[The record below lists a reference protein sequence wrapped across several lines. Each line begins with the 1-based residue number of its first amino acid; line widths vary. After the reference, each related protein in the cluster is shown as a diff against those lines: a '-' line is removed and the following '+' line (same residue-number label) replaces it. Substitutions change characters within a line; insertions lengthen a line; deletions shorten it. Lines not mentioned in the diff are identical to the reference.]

1 MNVVMQDSVSDKL
14 DVVLKA
20 IGQVIVGQRD
30 PLEKMLIA
38 MLCNGHVL
46 LEGVPGI
53 AKTMMVNTLAQALS
67 AQFSRIQFT
76 PDLLPGDLVGTQIY
90 RHETGAFETH
100 RGPIFANVVL
110 ADEINRSPAKVQS
123 ALLEAMQ
130 ERQVTLGGHTHKLPK
145 PFMVLATQNPI
156 EQEGTYSLPEAQ
168 IDRFMFK
175 LLIEYPT
182 HEEEHEIM
190 RRVARTEPVTT
201 VDPVATLDDVL
212 TMRRTL
218 DAVHLDEK
226 IELYVLRLVAATRNP
241 AACGLDELDPF
252 IRFGASPRAS
262 IYLALAARGHA
273 LMRRRDYVVPD
284 DVKAMLHDVV
294 RHRIAISY
302 RAEAEGLNS
311 DSLLDRI
318 VERVPIS
325 DVGQSDEKKLPV
337 RPTNDVALH

>member
-1 MNVVMQDSVSDKL
+1 MQDSVSNKL
-14 DVVLKA
+14 DDVLA
-20 IGQVIVGQRD
+20 TVGQVIVGQRD

-53 AKTMMVNTLAQALS
+53 AKTMMVKILSQALD
-67 AQFSRIQFT
+67 ARFSRIQFT
-76 PDLLPGDLVGTQIY
+76 PDLLPGDVVGTQVY
-90 RHETGAFETH
+90 RHESGVFETH
-100 RGPIFANVVL
+100 RGPIFANIVL

-130 ERQVTLGGHTHKLPK
+130 EQQVTLSGETHKLPE

-168 IDRFMFK
+168 VDRFMFK
-175 LLIEYPT
+175 LLVEYPT
-182 HEEEHEIM
+182 HDEEHEIM
-190 RRVARTEPVTT
+190 RRVGRTKPVTT
-201 VDPVATLDDVL
+201 VEPVATLDDVL
-212 TMRRTL
+212 AMRDTL

-226 IELYVLRLVAATRNP
+226 IELYILRLVEATRDP
-241 AACGLDELDPF
+241 ATCGLDDLAPF

-262 IYLALAARGHA
+262 IFLALAARGHA
-273 LMRRRDYVVPD
+273 LTHGRDYVVPD

-318 VERVPIS
+318 VERVA
-325 DVGQSDEKKLPV
+325 V
-337 RPTNDVALH
+337 NDIGASHAFPLD

>member
-1 MNVVMQDSVSDKL
+1 MMPNTVLEKL
-14 DVVLKA
+14 DVVLEA
-20 IGQVIVGQRD
+20 MGRVIVGQRD

-67 AQFSRIQFT
+67 ARFSRIQFT

-130 ERQVTLGGHTHKLPK
+130 ERQVTLGGQTHKLPE

-168 IDRFMFK
+168 VDRFMFK

-182 HEEEHEIM
+182 HAEEHEIL
-190 RRVARTEPVTT
+190 RRVARTNPVTS
-201 VDPVATLDDVL
+201 VAPVATLDDIL
-212 TMRRTL
+212 AMRRRSTPSIWTRRSNCTFCVWWPRP
-218 DAVHLDEK
+218 A
-226 IELYVLRLVAATRNP
+226 IPPRAGWMIWRRSSGSGPRPGPASISRSRPAATR
-241 AACGLDELDPF
+241 
-252 IRFGASPRAS
+252 
-262 IYLALAARGHA
+262 
-273 LMRRRDYVVPD
+273 
-284 DVKAMLHDVV
+284 
-294 RHRIAISY
+294 
-302 RAEAEGLNS
+302 
-311 DSLLDRI
+311 
-318 VERVPIS
+318 
-325 DVGQSDEKKLPV
+325 
-337 RPTNDVALH
+337 

>member
-1 MNVVMQDSVSDKL
+1 MHDSVPEKL
-14 DVVLKA
+14 DIILA
-20 IGQVIVGQRD
+20 AAGRVIVGQRD

-38 MLCNGHVL
+38 LLCNGHVL

-53 AKTMMVNTLAQALS
+53 AKTMMVNTLAQALN
-67 AQFSRIQFT
+67 ARFSRIQFT

-90 RHETGAFETH
+90 RQETGAFETH
-100 RGPIFANVVL
+100 RGPVFANVVL

-130 ERQVTLGGHTHKLPK
+130 ERQVTLAGQTHKLPE

-168 IDRFMFK
+168 VDRFMFK

-182 HEEEHEIM
+182 HAEEHEIL
-190 RRVARTEPVTT
+190 RRVARTNPVTS
-201 VDPVATLDDVL
+201 VAPVATLDDIL
-212 TMRRTL
+212 AMRKTL

-226 IELYVLRLVAATRNP
+226 IELYILRLVAATRNP
-241 AACGLDELDPF
+241 AACGLDDLASF

-273 LMRRRDYVVPD
+273 LVRRRDYVVPD

-311 DSLLDRI
+311 DALLDRI
-318 VERVPIS
+318 VERVPVNE
-325 DVGQSDEKKLPV
+325 VGAPDATT
-337 RPTNDVALH
+337 RP

>member
-1 MNVVMQDSVSDKL
+1 MDSHQDAVSEKL
-14 DVVLKA
+14 SAVLGA
-20 IGQVIVGQRD
+20 VGRVIVGQRD

-53 AKTMMVNTLAQALS
+53 AKTMMVNTLAQALG
-67 AQFSRIQFT
+67 ARFSRIQFT

-100 RGPIFANVVL
+100 RGPIFANLVL
-110 ADEINRSPAKVQS
+110 GDEINRSPAKVQS

-130 ERQVTLGGHTHKLPK
+130 ERQVTLGGQTHKLPE

-156 EQEGTYSLPEAQ
+156 EQEGTYALPEAQ
-168 IDRFMFK
+168 VDRFMFK

-182 HEEEHEIM
+182 PDEEHEIL
-190 RRVARTEPVTT
+190 RRVARTKPVTT
-201 VDPVATLDDVL
+201 VEPAASLDDIL
-212 TMRRTL
+212 AMRAAL

-226 IELYVLRLVAATRNP
+226 IEKYILRLVAATRDP
-241 AACGLDELDPF
+241 AGFGLDGLVPF

-273 LMRRRDYVVPD
+273 LVRRRDYVVPD
-284 DVKAMLHDVV
+284 DVKAMLHDVA
-294 RHRIAISY
+294 RHRIAITY

-311 DSLLDRI
+311 DALLDRI
-318 VERVPIS
+318 VERVPI
-325 DVGQSDEKKLPV
+325 
-337 RPTNDVALH
+337 NDAGASHAAARH

>member
-1 MNVVMQDSVSDKL
+1 MQGAVSEKLDSVL
-14 DVVLKA
+14 GAV
-20 IGQVIVGQRD
+20 GQIIVGQRD

-53 AKTMMVNTLAQALS
+53 AKTMMVNTLAQALN
-67 AQFSRIQFT
+67 ARFSRIQFT
-76 PDLLPGDLVGTQIY
+76 PDLLPGDLVGTQVY
-90 RHETGAFETH
+90 RHETGIFETH
-100 RGPIFANVVL
+100 RGPVFANVVL

-130 ERQVTLGGHTHKLPK
+130 ERQVTLSGQTHKLPE

-190 RRVARTEPVTT
+190 RRVARTNPVTT
-201 VDPVATLDDVL
+201 VAPVATLDDVL
-212 TMRRTL
+212 TMRETL

-226 IELYVLRLVAATRNP
+226 IELYILRLVGATRNP
-241 AACGLDELDPF
+241 ATCGLDELAPF

-273 LMRRRDYVVPD
+273 LVRRRDYVVPD
-284 DVKAMLHDVV
+284 DVKAMLHDVL

-302 RAEAEGLNS
+302 RADAEGLNS

-318 VERVPIS
+318 VERVPIN
-325 DVGQSDEKKLPV
+325 DVG
-337 RPTNDVALH
+337 ALHAAALD

>member
-1 MNVVMQDSVSDKL
+1 MRDTVSDKL
-14 DVVLKA
+14 DSILSAV
-20 IGQVIVGQRD
+20 GQVIVGQRD

-38 MLCNGHVL
+38 MLCNGHAL

-53 AKTMMVNTLAQALS
+53 AKTMMVKNLAQALR
-67 AQFSRIQFT
+67 AQFNRIQFT
-76 PDLLPGDLVGTQIY
+76 PDLLPGDLVGTQVY

-100 RGPIFANVVL
+100 RGPVFANVVL

-130 ERQVTLGGHTHKLPK
+130 ERQITLGGATHKLPE

-182 HEEEHEIM
+182 HDEEHEIM
-190 RRVARTEPVTT
+190 RRVARTNPVTT
-201 VDPVATLDDVL
+201 VEPVATLDDVL
-212 TMRRTL
+212 AMRAAL

-226 IELYVLRLVAATRNP
+226 IELYILRLVAATRNP
-241 AACGLDELDPF
+241 TTCGLDELSTF

-273 LMRRRDYVVPD
+273 LVRRRDYVVPD

-311 DSLLDRI
+311 DALLDRI
-318 VERVPIS
+318 VERVPI
-325 DVGQSDEKKLPV
+325 
-337 RPTNDVALH
+337 NDAGAPHAAANA

>member
-1 MNVVMQDSVSDKL
+1 MQNTVSDQL
-14 DVVLKA
+14 EVVLGA
-20 IGQVIVGQRD
+20 VGQLIVGQRD

-53 AKTMMVNTLAQALS
+53 AKTMMVNTLAQALN

-100 RGPIFANVVL
+100 QGPVFSNVVL

-130 ERQVTLGGHTHKLPK
+130 ERQVTLGGQTHKLPR

-168 IDRFMFK
+168 VDRFMFK
-175 LLIEYPT
+175 LLIGYPT

-190 RRVARTEPVTT
+190 RRVARTDPATT

-226 IELYVLRLVAATRNP
+226 IELYVLRLVEATRDP
-241 AACGLDELDPF
+241 ATYGLDELAPF

-273 LMRRRDYVVPD
+273 LMRGRDYVVPD

-318 VERVPIS
+318 VERVPI
-325 DVGQSDEKKLPV
+325 
-337 RPTNDVALH
+337 N

>member
-1 MNVVMQDSVSDKL
+1 MDSHQDTVSDKL
-14 DVVLKA
+14 DTILGA
-20 IGQVIVGQRD
+20 IGQVIVGQRE

-38 MLCNGHVL
+38 MLCNGHAL

-53 AKTMMVNTLAQALS
+53 AKTMMVNNLAQALS

-100 RGPIFANVVL
+100 QGPIFANVVL

-130 ERQVTLGGHTHKLPK
+130 ERQVTLGGQTHKLPE

-156 EQEGTYSLPEAQ
+156 EQEGTYALPEAQ
-168 IDRFMFK
+168 VDRFMFK
-175 LLIEYPT
+175 LLIDYPT
-182 HEEEHEIM
+182 HSEEHEIM
-190 RRVARTEPVTT
+190 RRVARTNPVTT
-201 VDPVATLDDVL
+201 VEPVATLADVL
-212 TMRRTL
+212 EMRRAL

-226 IELYVLRLVAATRNP
+226 IELYILRLVAATRDP
-241 AACGLDELDPF
+241 ATCGLDELSPF

-273 LMRRRDYVVPD
+273 LVRRRDYAVPD

-311 DSLLDRI
+311 DALLDRI
-318 VERVPIS
+318 VERVPIN
-325 DVGQSDEKKLPV
+325 DVGAPHAAA
-337 RPTNDVALH
+337 ND

>member
-1 MNVVMQDSVSDKL
+1 MSVHMQDSVPDKL
-14 DVVLKA
+14 DAILGR
-20 IGQVIVGQRD
+20 IGQVIVGQRN

-53 AKTMMVNTLAQALS
+53 AKTMMVNSLAQALN
-67 AQFSRIQFT
+67 ARFSRIQFT
-76 PDLLPGDLVGTQIY
+76 PDLLPGDLIGTQVY
-90 RHETGAFETH
+90 RHETGIFETH
-100 RGPIFANVVL
+100 QGPVFANVVL

-130 ERQVTLGGHTHKLPK
+130 ERQVTLGGQTHKLPE

-168 IDRFMFK
+168 VDRFMFK

-182 HEEEHEIM
+182 HAEEHEIM
-190 RRVARTEPVTT
+190 RRVARTNPVTS
-201 VDPVATLDDVL
+201 VEPVATLEDVL
-212 TMRRTL
+212 AMRKTL

-226 IELYVLRLVAATRNP
+226 LELYILRLIAATRNP
-241 AACGLDELDPF
+241 ATCGLDDLAPF

-273 LMRRRDYVVPD
+273 LVRRRDYVVPD

-302 RAEAEGLNS
+302 RAEADGLNS
-311 DSLLDRI
+311 DSLLNRI
-318 VERVPIS
+318 VERVPIN
-325 DVGQSDEKKLPV
+325 DVGAHHAA
-337 RPTNDVALH
+337 ALD

>member
-1 MNVVMQDSVSDKL
+1 MQDTVCDKL
-14 DVVLKA
+14 DTVLA
-20 IGQVIVGQRD
+20 AVGQVIVGQRE

-38 MLCNGHVL
+38 LLCNGHAL

-53 AKTMMVNTLAQALS
+53 AKTMMVKNLAQALC

-76 PDLLPGDLVGTQIY
+76 PDLLPGDLVGTQVY
-90 RHETGAFETH
+90 RHETGTFETH
-100 RGPIFANVVL
+100 RGPVFANVVL

-130 ERQVTLGGHTHKLPK
+130 ERQVTLGGHTHKLPE

-175 LLIEYPT
+175 LLIQYPT
-182 HEEEHEIM
+182 HDEEHEIM
-190 RRVARTEPVTT
+190 RRVARTNPVTA
-201 VDPVATLDDVL
+201 VGPVATLQDVL
-212 TMRRTL
+212 AMRETL

-226 IELYVLRLVAATRNP
+226 IELYILRLVAATRDP
-241 AACGLDELDPF
+241 ATCGLAELSPYV
-252 IRFGASPRAS
+252 RFGASPRAS

-273 LMRRRDYVVPD
+273 LVRRRDYVVPD

-311 DSLLDRI
+311 DALLDRI
-318 VERVPIS
+318 VERVPI
-325 DVGQSDEKKLPV
+325 
-337 RPTNDVALH
+337 NDIGVPRAAAND

>member
-1 MNVVMQDSVSDKL
+1 MRDLPEKL
-14 DVVLKA
+14 ALVLEA
-20 IGQVIVGQRD
+20 VGRVIVGQRT

-38 MLCNGHVL
+38 LLCNGHVL

-67 AQFSRIQFT
+67 ARFSRIQFT

-100 RGPIFANVVL
+100 RGPVFANLVL

-130 ERQVTLGGHTHKLPK
+130 ERQVTLGGQTHKLPE

-156 EQEGTYSLPEAQ
+156 EQEGTYALPEAQ
-168 IDRFMFK
+168 VDRFMFK

-182 HEEEHEIM
+182 HDEEHEIM
-190 RRVARTEPVTT
+190 RRVARTAPVTS
-201 VDPVATLDDVL
+201 VPPAVTLEKVL
-212 TMRRTL
+212 AMRTAL

-226 IELYVLRLVAATRNP
+226 IELYILRLVAATRHP
-241 AACGLDELDPF
+241 ARHGLEDLAAY

-273 LMRRRDYVVPD
+273 LVRRRDYVVPD
-284 DVKAMLHDVV
+284 DVQAMLHDVV

-311 DSLLDRI
+311 DALLDRI
-318 VERVPIS
+318 VERVPVR
-325 DVGQSDEKKLPV
+325 DVGASHAAA
-337 RPTNDVALH
+337 RP

>member
-1 MNVVMQDSVSDKL
+1 MQDTVCDKL
-14 DVVLKA
+14 GAVLEA
-20 IGQVIVGQRD
+20 VGQVIVGQRE

-38 MLCNGHVL
+38 LLCNGHAL

-53 AKTMMVNTLAQALS
+53 AKTMMVKNLAQALC

-76 PDLLPGDLVGTQIY
+76 PDLLPGDLVGTQVY
-90 RHETGAFETH
+90 RHETGTFETH
-100 RGPIFANVVL
+100 RGPVFANVVL

-130 ERQVTLGGHTHKLPK
+130 ERQVTLGGHTHKLPE

-175 LLIEYPT
+175 LLIQYPT
-182 HEEEHEIM
+182 HDEEHEIM
-190 RRVARTEPVTT
+190 RRVARTNPVTT
-201 VDPVATLDDVL
+201 VGPVATLQDVL
-212 TMRRTL
+212 AMRETL

-226 IELYVLRLVAATRNP
+226 IELYILRLVAATRDP
-241 AACGLDELDPF
+241 ATCGLAELSPYV
-252 IRFGASPRAS
+252 RFGASPRAS

-273 LMRRRDYVVPD
+273 LVRRRDYVVPD
-284 DVKAMLHDVV
+284 DVKAMVHDVV

-311 DSLLDRI
+311 DALLDRI
-318 VERVPIS
+318 VERVPIN
-325 DVGQSDEKKLPV
+325 DVGVP
-337 RPTNDVALH
+337 RAAAND

>member
-1 MNVVMQDSVSDKL
+1 MHMPDTVPERLST
-14 DVVLKA
+14 VLKA
-20 IGQVIVGQRD
+20 VSRVIVGQRD

-53 AKTMMVNTLAQALS
+53 AKTMMVNTLAQALD
-67 AQFSRIQFT
+67 ARFNRIQFT
-76 PDLLPGDLVGTQIY
+76 PDLLPGDLIGTQIY

-100 RGPIFANVVL
+100 RGPIFANIVL

-130 ERQVTLGGHTHKLPK
+130 ERQVTFGGQTHKLPE

-168 IDRFMFK
+168 VDRFMFK

-182 HEEEHEIM
+182 HADEHEIL
-190 RRVARTEPVTT
+190 RRAARTKPLTSIAPVTT
-201 VDPVATLDDVL
+201 LDEAL
-212 TMRRTL
+212 ALQQSL

-226 IELYVLRLVAATRNP
+226 IELYILRLVAATRNP
-241 AACGLDELDPF
+241 SVCGLENLAPF

-273 LMRRRDYVVPD
+273 LMRGRDYVVPD

-311 DSLLDRI
+311 DALLDRI
-318 VERVPIS
+318 VERVPVNH
-325 DVGQSDEKKLPV
+325 VGTPNAAPLP
-337 RPTNDVALH
+337 

>member
-1 MNVVMQDSVSDKL
+1 MQGAVSEKL
-14 DVVLKA
+14 DAVLEA
-20 IGQVIVGQRD
+20 IGRIIVGQRD

-53 AKTMMVNTLAQALS
+53 AKTMMVNTLAQALN
-67 AQFSRIQFT
+67 AHFSRIQFT

-90 RHETGAFETH
+90 RHETGVFETH
-100 RGPIFANVVL
+100 QGPVFANVVL

-130 ERQVTLGGHTHKLPK
+130 ERQVTLGGQTHKLPE

-190 RRVARTEPVTT
+190 RRVARTNPVTT
-201 VDPVATLDDVL
+201 VEPVATLDDVL
-212 TMRRTL
+212 TMRQTL

-226 IELYVLRLVAATRNP
+226 IELYILRLVGATRNP
-241 AACGLDELDPF
+241 ATCGLDELAPF

-273 LMRRRDYVVPD
+273 LVRQRDYVVPD

-318 VERVPIS
+318 VEHVPINN
-325 DVGQSDEKKLPV
+325 VGAPHAA
-337 RPTNDVALH
+337 ALD

>member
-1 MNVVMQDSVSDKL
+1 MDSQQVGVPEQLKDVLEAVGRVV
-14 DVVLKA
+14 
-20 IGQVIVGQRD
+20 VGQRD

-38 MLCNGHVL
+38 LLCNGHVL

-53 AKTMMVNTLAQALS
+53 AKTLMVNTLAQALN
-67 AQFSRIQFT
+67 ARFSRIQFT

-100 RGPIFANVVL
+100 RGPVFANVVL

-130 ERQVTLGGHTHKLPK
+130 ERQVTLGGQTHKLPE

-168 IDRFMFK
+168 VDRFMFK

-182 HEEEHEIM
+182 HDEEHEIM
-190 RRVARTEPVTT
+190 RRVARTNPVTS
-201 VDPVATLDDVL
+201 VAPAATLDDVL
-212 TMRRTL
+212 TLRKTL

-226 IELYVLRLVAATRNP
+226 LELYILRLVAATRHP
-241 AACGLDELDPF
+241 AAHGLDNLAPF

-262 IYLALAARGHA
+262 IYLALAARGQA

-311 DSLLDRI
+311 DALLDRI
-318 VERVPIS
+318 VERVPIN
-325 DVGQSDEKKLPV
+325 DVGASHAAAHP
-337 RPTNDVALH
+337 